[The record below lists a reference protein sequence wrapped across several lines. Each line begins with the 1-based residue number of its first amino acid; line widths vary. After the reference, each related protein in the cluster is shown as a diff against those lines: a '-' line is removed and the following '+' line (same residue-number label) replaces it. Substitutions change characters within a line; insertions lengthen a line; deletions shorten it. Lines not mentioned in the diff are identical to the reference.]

1 VAGPPAQGDAAWFSE
16 YVDTVDFEEEGWR
29 DVRIRDNAIASVEDE
44 GQMGAEGGDD
54 IPDFATA

>member
-1 VAGPPAQGDAAWFSE
+1 
-16 YVDTVDFEEEGWR
+16 VDTLDFEEEGWR